1 MVVGLGVS
9 CLCSA
14 VISGHELSRWFGW
27 GLSAR
32 ETSEFDTL
40 WAVLCHCVLTGGFFV
55 ATRLF
60 HRQPDAARAGVL
72 AKFWR
77 DYATP
82 VHSDGLQGE
91 FDRLQR
97 LKLGRIT
104 QGMTAGLLAMVAI
117 PNPAWG
123 RLVFLGCALA
133 VGIIGTLLVRSA
145 RATPPRQDAAMPML
159 GDMRDDGSLRATR
172 SGA

>member
-1 MVVGLGVS
+1 
-9 CLCSA
+9 
-14 VISGHELSRWFGW
+14 
-27 GLSAR
+27 
-32 ETSEFDTL
+32 
-40 WAVLCHCVLTGGFFV
+40 
-55 ATRLF
+55 
-60 HRQPDAARAGVL
+60 
-72 AKFWR
+72 
-77 DYATP
+77 
-82 VHSDGLQGE
+82 
-91 FDRLQR
+91 
-97 LKLGRIT
+97 
-104 QGMTAGLLAMVAI
+104 MTAGLLAMVAI